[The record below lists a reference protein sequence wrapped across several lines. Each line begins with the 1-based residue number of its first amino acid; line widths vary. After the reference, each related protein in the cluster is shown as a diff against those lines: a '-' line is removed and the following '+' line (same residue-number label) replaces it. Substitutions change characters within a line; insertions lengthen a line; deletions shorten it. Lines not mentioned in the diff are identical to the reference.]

1 MIKILTAI
9 LLSSV
14 LLVGCDETSVNTDE
28 VNNNEAPAT
37 ESASTAD
44 EPENNGQTEEDGA
57 SEDSADADS
66 VNQEEGVT
74 VDQTSVQPV
83 IDRIYQY
90 IQEEYSLGTENVFYM
105 VSEEGQQMQFEFR
118 QTVDSGEQAPLIGI
132 FNYDSET
139 GRLETTNELGEQVI
153 LEENL
158 QLN

>member
-9 LLSSV
+9 LLSSI

-37 ESASTAD
+37 ESASTVD
-44 EPENNGQTEEDGA
+44 EPANNDQTENDVA
-57 SEDSADADS
+57 SEGSTDDAD
-66 VNQEEGVT
+66 QEEGVT
-74 VDQTSVQPV
+74 VDHTSVQPV
-83 IDRIYQY
+83 IDRINQY
-90 IQEEYSLGTENVFYM
+90 IQEVYDLAAENVFYM

-118 QTVDSGEQAPLIGI
+118 QTVDGGEQAPLIGI
-132 FNYDSET
+132 FKYDSKT
-139 GRLETTNELGEQVI
+139 GRLETTNELGEQII